1 MSYITHRKHFD
12 DWKQACVE
20 IKNKAEYR
28 KYPMR
33 FSILSDFSDDD
44 LNSLMDL
51 GVTYSGYGSYT
62 EGEEIQT
69 PTWTGNIISR
79 DLCAGAEQYS
89 TSNSNS
95 TSWASALIMAAEN
108 ALIRAGYN
116 EQLSLPYVLKC
127 LPESQ
132 EIGPNEVTPSD
143 IMTFVSEKGLMSE
156 AVATQLQRK
165 EYCSASVPKYYFEFT
180 RNDIPNKS
188 GLMNFIGE
196 GNPVMV
202 LLALDLVR
210 LKTVNDVT
218 GDDIYTG
225 AAYQPSI
232 YGVIRGYDEK
242 KWSVMFNVVPCEN
255 IEMNLPMADNET
267 SANYAGIAGY
277 AMSIKLK
284 AVPPKVLLYDVQ
296 RDLDIIPNDISD
308 LRFEH
313 EDPSDVQELNITY
326 PYLRS
331 LSFGDYTF
339 PNVMSFFMD
348 CPIINYMYISDLSF
362 SQNAMRRLMDLNGY
376 FVLNTPNL
384 MLMTVGTQSLL
395 NFLAMSVTQISSNFT
410 LELGAYSMSNVERVE
425 YKVEISMD
433 VLTQIQT
440 TIEKNEGH
448 SGTLELV
455 PINPVVTATPT
466 PTPTPVLSTVS
477 PSIPTTEV
485 PTTLTPTTLAPTT
498 LAPTTM
504 APTTEVPTTMEPTT
518 EVPTTMEPTTMV
530 PTTMAPTTET
540 PTTETPTTEVP
551 TTMEPI
557 TMAPTTLAPTTM
569 TPTTEVP
576 TTEVPTTLAPTTEVP
591 TTETPT
597 TETPTTEVPTTME
610 PTTVAPTTEVPTT
623 ETPTT
628 ETPITQTP
636 TPTPSFNDPE
646 LVSFS
651 IERHY
656 GDTPDI
662 SENMIIYY
670 GYSEYEFLSLSYD
683 SQTIV
688 IINGTVAP
696 QLMRIYMEGINNGWK
711 NDSYF
716 VIHSEFGSTDRISL
730 SEAMSSSIF
739 FHFSYGVIPETVV
752 TNCEE
757 YNSINSSAKIL
768 HIAENACND
777 KNVTAFST
785 AALNDLIYLEID
797 SWNFRH
803 TNTFDIRNNN
813 KLEYVYVKSNS
824 FVERYSR
831 WSFSFDIDSSASF
844 SVVNCGRLK
853 SLEIAGYSFGSY
865 GGIFKLTNLPLL
877 ESITIGY
884 ATAESH
890 NFNGTSLV
898 IRGSL

>member
-108 ALIRAGYN
+108 ALIKAGYN

-156 AVATQLQRK
+156 AVATQLQRE

-225 AAYQPSI
+225 AAYQPSM

-255 IEMNLPMADNET
+255 IEMNLPMVDNET

-284 AVPPKVLLYDVQ
+284 AAPPKVLLYDVQ

-348 CPIINYMYISDLSF
+348 CPIINYMYISDRSF

-485 PTTLTPTTLAPTT
+485 PTTL
-498 LAPTTM
+498 
-504 APTTEVPTTMEPTT
+504 
-518 EVPTTMEPTTMV
+518 
-530 PTTMAPTTET
+530 
-540 PTTETPTTEVP
+540 
-551 TTMEPI
+551 
-557 TMAPTTLAPTTM
+557 
-569 TPTTEVP
+569 
-576 TTEVPTTLAPTTEVP
+576 APTTEVP

-636 TPTPSFNDPE
+636 TPTPAFDNPK

-656 GDTPDI
+656 GDTPDN

-688 IINGTVAP
+688 IINGTVAL

-777 KNVTAFST
+777 ENVTAFST

-865 GGIFKLTNLPLL
+865 GGIFKLTKLPLL

-884 ATAESH
+884 ATAETY
-890 NFNGTSLV
+890 NFMNPSLE